1 VYIRSFA
8 DANGDGVG
16 DVNGIR
22 SRLGHL
28 RDLGVDAVWINP
40 WYPSPQNDG
49 GYDVADYRDIE
60 PLFGTLAD
68 ARALITEAHD
78 MGLKIMLDVVPN
90 HTSDQHAWFRAA
102 LVSPPGSP
110 ERQRYLFRDG
120 RGAHGER
127 APNDWTSVF
136 GGPAW
141 TQIIEADGR
150 PGQWYLHLF
159 DVTQPDLDWTR
170 PEVRAEFEDILRFW
184 FDAGADGFRIDV
196 AHGLMK
202 DPALPD
208 LGAEHESPLV
218 TSMRLDHP
226 HWDRP
231 EVHEIYRRWRA
242 IADSYDPPRVFVAEA
257 WVPTPQRLAAY
268 LVPGQL
274 HTAFDFDV
282 VRAPWKAA
290 ALIETITSSL
300 ANHDRVGAPV
310 MWVLSNHDITRH
322 VTRFGRSQTE
332 RGADPLHEVGL
343 HVSDIELGT
352 RRARAAILLEL
363 ALPGGVYLYQGEELG
378 LPEVE
383 DLPEHELADPVW
395 VRSGHHDRGRD
406 GCRVP
411 LPWTVSGSSF
421 GFGTNGSWL
430 SQPSTWGALSVEAQ
444 LADSASM
451 LWLYRD
457 ALAVRRTH
465 RALGPNGDNTIE
477 SIEWL
482 DLGPDA
488 VAFVRNR
495 ALVCVVNTGASP
507 LPLPAGKV
515 VLASVALAGAAE
527 RRVLPA
533 DAAVW
538 LDL

>member
-1 VYIRSFA
+1 MGSPAPTPPVSDTTPPGRADWWRCAVTYQVYIRSFA

-300 ANHDRVGAPV
+300 ANHDR
-310 MWVLSNHDITRH
+310 
-322 VTRFGRSQTE
+322 
-332 RGADPLHEVGL
+332 
-343 HVSDIELGT
+343 
-352 RRARAAILLEL
+352 
-363 ALPGGVYLYQGEELG
+363 
-378 LPEVE
+378 
-383 DLPEHELADPVW
+383 
-395 VRSGHHDRGRD
+395 
-406 GCRVP
+406 
-411 LPWTVSGSSF
+411 
-421 GFGTNGSWL
+421 
-430 SQPSTWGALSVEAQ
+430 
-444 LADSASM
+444 
-451 LWLYRD
+451 
-457 ALAVRRTH
+457 
-465 RALGPNGDNTIE
+465 
-477 SIEWL
+477 
-482 DLGPDA
+482 
-488 VAFVRNR
+488 
-495 ALVCVVNTGASP
+495 
-507 LPLPAGKV
+507 
-515 VLASVALAGAAE
+515 
-527 RRVLPA
+527 
-533 DAAVW
+533 
-538 LDL
+538 